1 MALHSALF
9 SHKYWHLWSSTQ
21 VRNKNRNSSPALV
34 LQIELSAILIQGPV
48 DGVTNTAVVIVVF
61 AGSLVSVVMVMVD
74 FGIVV
79 VVSELSN
86 LYDVAPAANTV
97 DSHAVA

>member
-9 SHKYWHLWSSTQ
+9 SHKYWHLWKSTPDEES
-21 VRNKNRNSSPALV
+21 NFSPALV
-34 LQIELSAILIQGPV
+34 LQIELSATLIQGPV
-48 DGVTNTAVVIVVF
+48 NGVINTAVVVVVF
-61 AGSLVSVVMVMVD
+61 AGSLVSAVMVMVD
-74 FGIVV
+74 CGIVV